1 MTSDAPPTE
10 VTDEE
15 LLQKAGKGD
24 LRAFEQFYDRAAG
37 HIFPLLCQMLS
48 DERTAEEV
56 LREGFSSLWK
66 QAASFDPERHRALP
80 WAVMLI
86 RPQAIERMRVLGR
99 RSRVVDSSSLDQTTP
114 LMDAGDER
122 LSSRGSELAAALQK
136 LPADQRKLIEQGFSR
151 GLNYHILSESLGIP
165 SETVKTN
172 IHRGMMRLLELTKG
186 AA

>member
-1 MTSDAPPTE
+1 MTSDASPTE
-10 VTDEE
+10 LTDEE
-15 LLQKAGKGD
+15 LLHKAGKGD
-24 LRAFEQFYDRAAG
+24 LRSFEQFYDRSAC

-56 LREGFSSLWK
+56 LKEGFVRLWK
-66 QAASFDPERHRALP
+66 QAASFDPARCRALP
-80 WAVMLI
+80 WAVMQL
-86 RPQAIERMRVLGR
+86 RPLAIERMRVLGR
-99 RSRVVDSSSLDQTTP
+99 RSRVVDSSFLDQTTP

-122 LSSRGSELAAALQK
+122 LSSRGSDLAAALQK

-165 SETVKTN
+165 AETVKTN

-186 AA
+186 AE